1 LQITKLQIPGVVMPP
16 RGPKGYAFNRTRTT
30 YLATDLVI
38 ARTHWSRF
46 RGLMA
51 TDSSRFPRGQGLWIS
66 PSHGIHT
73 FAMRFPI
80 DAVYLDR
87 EQIVIHIEENLKPWR
102 LAAVRVNAASVI
114 EVPTGMIR
122 ESLTAL
128 GDQVDISFEEHP
140 PHTEA
145 A

>member
-1 LQITKLQIPGVVMPP
+1 MT
-16 RGPKGYAFNRTRTT
+16 RGYAFNRTRTT
-30 YLATDLVI
+30 YLATDLMI

-51 TDSSRFPRGQGLWIS
+51 TDSSRFSRGQGLWIN

-87 EQIVIHIEENLKPWR
+87 DRMVIHLEQDLKPWR
-102 LAAVRVNAASVI
+102 MAAVRVQAASVL
-114 EVPTGMIR
+114 ELPTGTIS
-122 ESLTAL
+122 ESQTAL
-128 GDQVDISFEEHP
+128 GDQVDIYLEDP
-140 PHTEA
+140 IHTEA

>member
-1 LQITKLQIPGVVMPP
+1 MPA
-16 RGPKGYAFNRTRTT
+16 RGPTGYAFNRTRTT
-30 YLATDLVI
+30 YLATELMI

-51 TDSSRFPRGQGLWIS
+51 TDTSRFRRGQGLWIS

-80 DAVYLDR
+80 DAVYLDQER
-87 EQIVIHIEENLKPWR
+87 IVIHIEEGLKPWR
-102 LAAVRVNAASVI
+102 LAAVRVLAASVL
-114 EVPTGMIR
+114 ELPVGTVR
-122 ESLTAL
+122 ESQTVL
-128 GDQVDISFEEHP
+128 GDKVDIFLERP
-140 PHTEA
+140 RTEA

>member
-1 LQITKLQIPGVVMPP
+1 MA
-16 RGPKGYAFNRTRTT
+16 YAYNRTRAT
-30 YLATDLVI
+30 YLATDLLI

-51 TDSSRFPRGQGLWIS
+51 SSASTFPRGRGLWIH

-73 FAMRFPI
+73 FAMRFSI

-87 EQIVIHIEENLKPWR
+87 DRIIIHIEEGLKPWR
-102 LAAVRVNAASVI
+102 LAAVRIRAASVLELPI
-114 EVPTGMIR
+114 GTVR
-122 ESLTAL
+122 ESATQL
-128 GDQVDISFEEHP
+128 GDQVDVFLERP
-140 PHTEA
+140 LHTEA

>member
-1 LQITKLQIPGVVMPP
+1 MSP

-38 ARTHWSRF
+38 ASTHWTRF

-51 TDSSRFPRGQGLWIS
+51 TDSSRFARGQGLWIN

-87 EQIVIHIEENLKPWR
+87 ERFVIHIEEGLKPWR
-102 LAAVRVNAASVI
+102 MAAVRVRAASVL
-114 EVPTGMIR
+114 EVPIGMVE
-122 ESLTAL
+122 ESLTVI
-128 GDQVDISFEEHP
+128 GDQVDVYLEDPI
-140 PHTEA
+140 HTEA

>member
-1 LQITKLQIPGVVMPP
+1 MT
-16 RGPKGYAFNRTRTT
+16 RPKGYAFNRTRTT

-46 RGLMA
+46 RGLMV
-51 TDSSRFPRGQGLWIS
+51 TDSSRFSRGQGLWIS

-87 EQIVIHIEENLKPWR
+87 KRIVIHLEEDLQPWR
-102 LAAVRVNAASVI
+102 IAAVRINAASVL
-114 EVPTGMIR
+114 ELPTGTVQ
-122 ESLTAL
+122 ESLTL
-128 GDQVDISFEEHP
+128 IGDQVDILLEHP
-140 PHTEA
+140 IHTEA

>member
-1 LQITKLQIPGVVMPP
+1 MT
-16 RGPKGYAFNRTRTT
+16 YAFNRTRST
-30 YLATDLVI
+30 YLATDLAI

-51 TDSSRFPRGQGLWIS
+51 TATLPPGAGLWIN

-80 DAVYLDR
+80 DALYLDR
-87 EQIVIHIEENLKPWR
+87 DRIVIHAEEHLKPWR
-102 LAAVRVNAASVI
+102 LAAVRVNAASVL
-114 EVPTGMIR
+114 ELPVGTIR
-122 ESLTAL
+122 ASSTAI
-128 GDQVDISFEEHP
+128 GDQIDIILESP
-140 PHTEA
+140 VHTEA